1 MGLEKPLG
9 KYSFKQCHV
18 RRCTERTCRGFQRLY
33 KSLNMH
39 PHINTL
45 HIFAYSDRIWYMK
58 KIHKIIYIHHLP
70 IAVYVNSIDIIYIS
84 DIPHEHYMAWVMFR
98 LGGWQWYLDCNGCL
112 KPWTPE
118 RRPCGFCFRSPW
130 CFWVLVPTQTIG
142 VTWQKNKAN
151 IKTHPYLLAGLVDFR
166 ECFEYPVSNR
176 INNSDLL
183 HKCTTQSRAKDWIMI
198 ESRI

>member
-70 IAVYVNSIDIIYIS
+70 IAVYVNSIDIIYIY
-84 DIPHEHYMAWVMFR
+84 IYFR
-98 LGGWQWYLDCNGCL
+98 HT
-112 KPWTPE
+112 PWTLHGLGDVSIRWLAVVPWLQWLPE
-118 RRPCGFCFRSPW
+118 TVNPRTASLRFLFQVPVVLLSARTYANYRRHLAKKQG
-130 CFWVLVPTQTIG
+130 
-142 VTWQKNKAN
+142 
-151 IKTHPYLLAGLVDFR
+151 TH
-166 ECFEYPVSNR
+166 
-176 INNSDLL
+176 
-183 HKCTTQSRAKDWIMI
+183 
-198 ESRI
+198 

>member
-39 PHINTL
+39 PHINAL

-70 IAVYVNSIDIIYIS
+70 IAVYVNLIDIIYIS

-151 IKTHPYLLAGLVDFR
+151 IKLKHIHIYSQGWSTFGNALSIQYAIG
-166 ECFEYPVSNR
+166 S
-176 INNSDLL
+176 
-183 HKCTTQSRAKDWIMI
+183 TTQIFCTNVPPNQEPRIEYDWI
-198 ESRI
+198 